1 MNLGTRIRQLRQM
14 KGWSLADLSKRCG
27 VALSSLSRIETGR
40 MTGTLES
47 HLEIA
52 RALGV
57 RVSELYAT
65 LDLTG
70 PGVEVKT
77 SGDLRREQLSS
88 KGAALAVL
96 TEAALQKKMLPVLVR
111 LPPKKGS
118 SAERGPAGSER
129 FLYVLQGHL
138 QLTAG
143 EERFRL
149 GPGDSAYLQASTP
162 HRLANAGPGTLLAVS
177 VTCPPLL

>member
-14 KGWSLADLSKRCG
+14 KGWSLGDLSKRCG

-40 MTGTLES
+40 MTGTLDS

-65 LDLTG
+65 LDLAG
-70 PGVEVKT
+70 PAVEVKT
-77 SGDLRREQLSS
+77 AGDLRRGQLST
-88 KGAALAVL
+88 KGATLTVL

-111 LPPKKGS
+111 LPPRKGT
-118 SAERGPAGSER
+118 SAERGLAGSER
-129 FLYVLQGHL
+129 FLYVLQGQL
-138 QLTAG
+138 QLAAG
-143 EERFRL
+143 EEKFRL
-149 GPGDSAYLQASTP
+149 GPGECAYLQASAP
-162 HRLANAGPGTLLAVS
+162 HRLLNVGPGTLLAVS